1 MTKLGERMLIGGE
14 LVAAA
19 GGRTFDNINPATEEV
34 IGTAPEASAADVERA
49 ISAARR
55 AFDTGSWS
63 TDTDL
68 RRRCLVQLRDALRA
82 NVEEL
87 RSMVVAEIGV
97 PVMLT
102 GGIALEAAIGY
113 FDHYIGLLDTYA
125 FERTL
130 PTKDI
135 FGMPSDRIIRREAVG
150 VVAAIT
156 PWNYPFYLNI
166 CKVGAALA
174 AGCTVVLKPAP
185 DSPWSALALG
195 AIAAEHTD
203 IPAGV
208 LNVISTSDTRVA
220 SLLTSHPDVDA
231 VTLTGSTVTGRR
243 VMAAAAETVKRVT
256 LELGGKSA
264 AVLLDDAP
272 LEAIIPG
279 LAGGVC
285 THAGQGCTQL
295 TRLLVPRSRLDDAV
309 GLAASVMPNI
319 PWGDPTD
326 PANLM
331 GPVINAAQRD
341 SILRYYESA
350 ARDGRVV
357 VGGRPTERFDRG
369 YFVEPT
375 LITDIDPQASVA
387 QEEIFG
393 PALVVLSY
401 DDDEDALRIA
411 DGTIFG
417 LSAAVFSAD
426 TDRAMA
432 MARRFRTGT
441 VSVNGAQWFDVESPF
456 GGYKQSG
463 IGREWGTEGLEDFL
477 EVKTI
482 SRPPVAG

>member
-14 LVAAA
+14 LVTAA

-49 ISAARR
+49 IKEARR
-55 AFDTGSWS
+55 AFDTTSWS
-63 TDTDL
+63 TDTEL

-113 FDHYIGLLDTYA
+113 FDHYINLLDTYA
-125 FERTL
+125 FERTV
-130 PTKDI
+130 PTKEI
-135 FGMPSDRIIRREAVG
+135 FGTPVDRIIRREAVG

-243 VMAAAAETVKRVT
+243 VMAAAADTVKRVT

-272 LEAIIPG
+272 LETIIPA

-285 THAGQGCTQL
+285 VHAGQGCTQL
-295 TRLLVPRSRLDDAV
+295 TRLLVPRSRLDEAV
-309 GLAASVMPNI
+309 GIAASVLPNI

-326 PANLM
+326 PSSVM

-357 VGGRPTERFDRG
+357 VGGKPTERFAKG

-375 LITDIDPQASVA
+375 LITDIDPKATVA

-393 PALVVLSY
+393 PALVVLPY

-417 LSAAVFSAD
+417 LSAAVYSAD
-426 TDRAMA
+426 TDRAMT
-432 MARRFRTGT
+432 MARRFRSGT
-441 VSVNGAQWFDVESPF
+441 VSVNGAPWFDVESPF

-482 SRPPVAG
+482 SFPPVAG

>member
-1 MTKLGERMLIGGE
+1 MTKLGERMFIGGE

-34 IGTAPEASAADVERA
+34 IGAVPEASAADVERA
-49 ISAARR
+49 IASARR
-55 AFDTGSWS
+55 AFDTTSWS
-63 TDTDL
+63 TDVEL

-87 RSMVVAEIGV
+87 RGLVVAEIGV

-113 FDHYIGLLDTYA
+113 FDHYIGLLDTYE
-125 FERTL
+125 FERVL
-130 PTKDI
+130 PAKDI
-135 FGMPSDRIIRREAVG
+135 FGGPSERIIRREAAG

-203 IPAGV
+203 LPAGV
-208 LNVISTSDTRVA
+208 FNVVTTSDTRVA

-243 VMAAAAETVKRVT
+243 VMAAAADTVKRVT

-309 GLAASVMPNI
+309 GLAAAVMPNI

-326 PANLM
+326 PKNLM

-341 SILRYYESA
+341 SIHRFYESA
-350 ARDGRVV
+350 AKDGRVV
-357 VGGRPTERFDRG
+357 VGGKPTERFDRG

-375 LITDIDPQASVA
+375 LITDIDPKASVA

-393 PALVVLSY
+393 PALVVLPY
-401 DDDEDALRIA
+401 DDDEDALRVA